1 MTIFYMYGEAFTVF
15 PYSDTTIEIIRQV
28 EKMLPQDV
36 LVNESL
42 HSKLGDIFQT
52 SLEMLTSKSDKD
64 IVRSL
69 FAIATS
75 ARFTAKLQGISL
87 SFVYS
92 VLDIG

>member
-1 MTIFYMYGEAFTVF
+1 M
-15 PYSDTTIEIIRQV
+15 
-28 EKMLPQDV
+28 
-36 LVNESL
+36 
-42 HSKLGDIFQT
+42 GDIFQT
-52 SLEMLTSKSDKD
+52 SLEMLTSKSDKDIVRSLVAMAKSDLTISSKSDKD